1 MPPVE
6 NRSSVRG
13 SLVVG
18 LAAAVACAACEDSSP
33 LSPDAELRLAGT
45 YAASRVQAGE
55 LGAIGF
61 EAEASGEF
69 RDMIAEGASIVL
81 GLHPNGATSGWIF
94 VPQEEDNSLEGTWS
108 LEGGRV
114 RLDPQGNTFLGD
126 LSFEIEEGL
135 LVADGEVD
143 GTRVRIELERVT
155 GEGDDT
161 APGPVGFEVS
171 AEGAVL
177 ESFPVR
183 LVGAMT
189 FTNVSDVRR
198 ELQTDE
204 CWPLLR
210 AYRQGENDIPAWD
223 QNEEGSCALFTPRID
238 VVDPGESVRFESPV
252 VSAADIIDFDDLP
265 DGTYRITIYFRA
277 IGEGEIELELGE
289 VDLAIPR

>member
-1 MPPVE
+1 MRKPPV
-6 NRSSVRG
+6 
-13 SLVVG
+13 LVA
-18 LAAAVACAACEDSSP
+18 LAAAAALAACEDSSP
-33 LSPDAELRLAGT
+33 LGPDDDLGLAGT
-45 YAASRVQAGE
+45 YAASRVQVGE

-61 EAEASGEF
+61 EDESGGEL

-94 VPQEEDNSLEGTWS
+94 IPSQEDNSLEGTWS
-108 LEGGRV
+108 LQGGRV
-114 RLDPQGNTFLGD
+114 RLDPLGNTFLGD
-126 LSFEIEEGL
+126 IAFGIEAGA
-135 LVADGEVD
+135 LVADVEVD
-143 GTRVRIELERVT
+143 GERVRIELERVA
-155 GEGDDT
+155 GQGDDT
-161 APGPVGFEVS
+161 APGPVGFQVS

-198 ELQTDE
+198 ELRTDE

-210 AYRQGENDIPAWD
+210 AYRPGETVPAWD
-223 QNEEGSCALFTPRID
+223 QNEEGSCALFTPRVD
-238 VVDPGESVRFESPV
+238 EVDPGESVRFESPV

-277 IGEGEIELELGE
+277 MGEGEIELDLGE
-289 VDLAIPR
+289 TDLAIPR